1 MGGDEEKPSLRP
13 PLHGYY
19 RREAEAPR
27 TSFALVDLKAYIAD
41 RDNYTSASCKL
52 SDGTHIRVTFCAAPP
67 PLVSYLCV
75 WCPGLPPTEIDL
87 EPTVLAVES
96 DLLLLDFSLHGW
108 RHVDYLVY
116 KAYDGSGPS
125 LQLLHLPDPCLDK
138 NCSFSLLPHRD
149 IAQRHQPVDG
159 GEDDSSGFRLRRHG
173 EDCHYYV
180 AVFYYDSNNESEYSF
195 KLWVFDSEEEQDSH
209 YLPLPAGLITNRVM
223 VQPAL
228 LFRDIALVQGR
239 LTVVDLH
246 PPTGPD
252 ANQNFNW
259 GVSTW
264 SRKVTDLW
272 EEDWRH
278 DYNVCS
284 PDISVDQDT
293 ENVSLL
299 PVLKDSQGQLR
310 PTLGRLYIA
319 HPMLSLSDSHAVYIM
334 AKASICDKKK
344 ALVLS
349 IDLAEPRLQGVAE
362 FAAERMLGAIFSYT
376 CTQSWIPKYFNPG
389 GGLKRSGDFHAAYLR
404 KLKSKID
411 EVRSEY
417 LESIDEE
424 HRVYLELPID
434 AEDDHISGGSK
445 GAEHDNDIMDV
456 DL

>member
-173 EDCHYYV
+173 EEDCHYYV

-195 KLWVFDSEEEQDSH
+195 KLWVFDSEEEQWSSRLISVHCPVYHITTKVISLGKDGLLGFLDPWRGIVVSDILGRRDSH

-389 GGLKRSGDFHAAYLR
+389 DFTC
-404 KLKSKID
+404 SPFFT
-411 EVRSEY
+411 
-417 LESIDEE
+417 SI
-424 HRVYLELPID
+424 
-434 AEDDHISGGSK
+434 
-445 GAEHDNDIMDV
+445 
-456 DL
+456 